1 MINEIP
7 QHDIEEQGV
16 MSNSSV
22 CFCIGLDLLCDSR
35 KFLEVGGVVWCFNCN
50 F

>member
-7 QHDIEEQGV
+7 QCDIEEWSV

-22 CFCIGLDLLCDSR
+22 CFCIGLDLMCDSR
-35 KFLEVGGVVWCFNCN
+35 KFLEVRGMVWYFN